1 MIEFDVSTPLD
12 FNKALDKI
20 SNKNKTIYYKFL
32 IIFINDTL
40 FKSLRDTTKPY
51 GYQDSDLKNLYLE
64 RQSLNS
70 QFVTPIVTQDE
81 LFKIRSNQ

>member
-40 FKSLRDTTKPY
+40 FKSLRELALALNQKNFLKIKLSAHNLKSSS
-51 GYQDSDLKNLYLE
+51 GYVGAGLIHYDCYY
-64 RQSLNS
+64 
-70 QFVTPIVTQDE
+70 I
-81 LFKIRSNQ
+81 